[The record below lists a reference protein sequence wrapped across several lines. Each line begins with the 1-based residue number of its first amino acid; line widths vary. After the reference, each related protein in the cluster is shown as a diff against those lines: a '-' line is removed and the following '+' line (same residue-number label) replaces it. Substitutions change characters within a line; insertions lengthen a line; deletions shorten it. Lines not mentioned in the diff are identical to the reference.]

1 MIGHIQT
8 NKVKY
13 LAPYVSLIHSLDSLR
28 LAKEID
34 KQAVK
39 NKRVIECLIQYRIS
53 SEETKFGLNENEV
66 LEIIKLKDN
75 FKGIKI
81 IGLMGM
87 ASFVDDQNII
97 DNEFKKL
104 KILFDKIKLSNK
116 KFKIVS
122 MGMTLDYN
130 LAIKNGSN
138 MIRIGSKILGK
149 EMYKN
154 FAILDVETTGGK
166 FNQEKITDISILI
179 YDGIKIINR
188 FETLINPDKEIQ
200 PFVQRLTGI
209 NNELVRNS
217 PRFKD
222 VSKKIFEITKN
233 KIIVA
238 HNVDFDYR
246 IIKNEFQNINMKYL
260 RDSLCTVDLSKLIF
274 PNLKSYKLTNL
285 LSNFGIVNQNPHRAN
300 SDALGAL
307 ELFKILV
314 DKDLDMKVIKS
325 RIKSNKK

>member
-1 MIGHIQT
+1 
-8 NKVKY
+8 
-13 LAPYVSLIHSLDSLR
+13 
-28 LAKEID
+28 
-34 KQAVK
+34 
-39 NKRVIECLIQYRIS
+39 
-53 SEETKFGLNENEV
+53 
-66 LEIIKLKDN
+66 
-75 FKGIKI
+75 
-81 IGLMGM
+81 
-87 ASFVDDQNII
+87 
-97 DNEFKKL
+97 
-104 KILFDKIKLSNK
+104 
-116 KFKIVS
+116 
-122 MGMTLDYN
+122 
-130 LAIKNGSN
+130 
-138 MIRIGSKILGK
+138 
-149 EMYKN
+149 MYKN

-179 YDGIKIINR
+179 YDGNKIINR

-246 IIKNEFQNINMKYL
+246 IIKNEFQNINIKYL

-325 RIKSNKK
+325 RIKSN

>member
-1 MIGHIQT
+1 
-8 NKVKY
+8 
-13 LAPYVSLIHSLDSLR
+13 
-28 LAKEID
+28 
-34 KQAVK
+34 
-39 NKRVIECLIQYRIS
+39 
-53 SEETKFGLNENEV
+53 
-66 LEIIKLKDN
+66 
-75 FKGIKI
+75 
-81 IGLMGM
+81 
-87 ASFVDDQNII
+87 
-97 DNEFKKL
+97 
-104 KILFDKIKLSNK
+104 
-116 KFKIVS
+116 
-122 MGMTLDYN
+122 
-130 LAIKNGSN
+130 
-138 MIRIGSKILGK
+138 
-149 EMYKN
+149 MYKN

-179 YDGIKIINR
+179 YDGVKIINR

-209 NNELVRNS
+209 NNELVKNS

-246 IIKNEFQNINMKYL
+246 IIKNEFQNINIKYL

-307 ELFKILV
+307 ELFKILI

-325 RIKSNKK
+325 KIKSDKK

>member
-1 MIGHIQT
+1 
-8 NKVKY
+8 
-13 LAPYVSLIHSLDSLR
+13 
-28 LAKEID
+28 
-34 KQAVK
+34 
-39 NKRVIECLIQYRIS
+39 
-53 SEETKFGLNENEV
+53 
-66 LEIIKLKDN
+66 
-75 FKGIKI
+75 
-81 IGLMGM
+81 
-87 ASFVDDQNII
+87 
-97 DNEFKKL
+97 
-104 KILFDKIKLSNK
+104 
-116 KFKIVS
+116 
-122 MGMTLDYN
+122 
-130 LAIKNGSN
+130 
-138 MIRIGSKILGK
+138 
-149 EMYKN
+149 MYKN

-246 IIKNEFQNINMKYL
+246 IIKNEFQNINIKYL